1 MKKLS
6 LMLLVLL
13 ALFAFSACDSC
24 NGSGDIGRPA
34 PLEFGRDDEGDP
46 SYTDWGASFY
56 SVDQLIDEILSGFLE
71 EVSELV
77 EGGDALKEFLHYI
90 VEKNELVVP
99 LYKGEILSMQ
109 QGSDY
114 FDISMVYDSWFSR
127 TRIQYSGYM
136 TDRHA
141 VNDLIS
147 VQTVYIDDDIVEEA
161 NEKGANWLIKTLAPG
176 TSTPGVPNLDN
187 YKKKGFVKKMYED
200 EIQLDGFRRKALIR
214 EDNDEARLYIHFV
227 YENVFVTV
235 RISPWAFDEN
245 MLADL
250 SFTAVP
256 LICDISSATD
266 SATDDAAVHRRRERA
281 GRAGSY

>member
-13 ALFAFSACDSC
+13 ALFAFSACGSC

-34 PLEFGRDDEGDP
+34 PLEFGRDEKGDP
-46 SYTDWGASFY
+46 SYTDWGAAFH

-71 EVSELV
+71 EVSELI

-109 QGSDY
+109 QKNG
-114 FDISMVYDSWFSR
+114 YDVDMLYESGFSR
-127 TRIQYSGYM
+127 TNIQYSGYM
-136 TDRHA
+136 TDNHF
-141 VNDLIS
+141 VSNLIS
-147 VQTVYIDDDIVEEA
+147 VETMYIDDDIVEEA

-176 TSTPGVPNLDN
+176 TKTPEFPNLDT
-187 YKKKGFVKKMYED
+187 YKKEKFIKDMYED
-200 EIQLDGFRRKALIR
+200 EIQLDGFRCKALIR
-214 EDNDEARLYIHFV
+214 EDNDEARLFIYFV